1 MQLCKIGER
10 KFWLKIITEKKD
22 GIFTKFMEVMRFMGF
37 EIIDISLTTSS
48 GAILI
53 CSSVQMLEGLCNGDS
68 IDIEKTKDF
77 LLEVMRSNI

>member
-22 GIFTKFMEVMRFMGF
+22 GIFTKFMEVMRFIGF
-37 EIIDISLTTSS
+37 EVIDISLTTSS

-53 CSSVQMLEGLCNGDS
+53 CSSVQILQGLCDGDFV
-68 IDIEKTKDF
+68 DVEQTKEF
-77 LLEVMRSNI
+77 LLEVMRSNP